1 MMTYVQ
7 SIESPLGP
15 VSITATDQGICSVYF
30 RAAEHGEHPNQ
41 HTRECAKQLQ
51 AYFAGTRQ
59 RFDLKLDVQGTA
71 FQQQV
76 WQALQ
81 KIPYGQVASYRDIAN
96 SIANPKAVRAV
107 GAANG
112 KNPVSIIVPCH
123 RVIGAN
129 GSLTGYAGGLE
140 RKQYLLQLEARAL
153 FNPA

>member
-1 MMTYVQ
+1 MMIYIQ
-7 SIESPLGP
+7 SIDSPLGP
-15 VSITATDQGICSVYF
+15 IAITATDQGISSVYF
-30 RAAEHGEHPNQ
+30 RQTEHADQPNQ
-41 HTRECAKQLQ
+41 HTTACADQLEE
-51 AYFAGTRQ
+51 YFSGARLQ
-59 RFDLKLDVQGTA
+59 FDLTLDVKGTA

-81 KIPYGQVASYRDIAN
+81 QIPYGQVASYRDIAT
-96 SIANPKAVRAV
+96 SINNPKAVRAV

-140 RKQYLLQLEARAL
+140 RKQHLLQLEAKAL
-153 FNPA
+153 FAP

>member
-1 MMTYVQ
+1 MTYFQ
-7 SIESPLGP
+7 SIDSPLGP
-15 VSITATDQGICSVYF
+15 IAISATDQGISSVYF
-30 RAAEHGEHPNQ
+30 RQPEHVDQPNQ
-41 HTRECAKQLQ
+41 HTMSCARQLREYL
-51 AYFAGTRQ
+51 AGSRQ
-59 RFDLKLDVQGTA
+59 RFAVTLDVKGTD

-81 KIPYGQVASYRDIAN
+81 QIPYGQVASYRDIAT
-96 SIANPKAVRAV
+96 SINNPKAVRAV

-140 RKQYLLQLEARAL
+140 RKQHLLQLEAKAL